1 MHFACTALCMRILCS
16 LGFFPYV
23 AAPVRAAVIKA
34 VLDCGSVGLMNMSLS
49 KNSVGVYQ
57 LSKLACIP
65 CTVVF
70 QLLFFRQGISAAT
83 AAALVPLCIGVGFAT
98 ISDVDASL
106 QGHSLIF
113 LLLAMFSHWEGISPA
128 LHWSGVCNYLLILVV
143 GKGSVPL
150 WIGVGTSRSLLA
162 LLGLF

>member
-1 MHFACTALCMRILCS
+1 VLADYAELITAMHFACTALCMRVLCS

-34 VLDCGSVGLMNMSLS
+34 VLDCGSVGLMNISLS

-70 QLLFFRQGISAAT
+70 QLLFSRQGTSTAT

-98 ISDVDASL
+98 VSDVDATL
-106 QGHSLIF
+106 QGRSLIF
-113 LLLAMFSHWEGISPA
+113 FLLDIFSYWEVISPA
-128 LHWSGVCNYLLILVV
+128 LHWSGVCDGCRCRYHVA
-143 GKGSVPL
+143 
-150 WIGVGTSRSLLA
+150 R
-162 LLGLF
+162 LG